1 VPRLSIDLS
10 NDLHRRFS
18 VACAERGVSKS
29 EVVRRLLEEW
39 LGRCEVEEEVAEG

>member
-1 VPRLSIDLS
+1 VVRLSVELEEE
-10 NDLHRRFS
+10 LHRRFS
-18 VACAERGVSKS
+18 VACAERGLSKA

>member
-1 VPRLSIDLS
+1 VRRLSVDLDE
-10 NDLHRRFS
+10 DLFIRFS
-18 VACAERGVSKS
+18 VACARRGIRKS